1 MNEHKKFEERRLRL
15 NDVMNMVGF
24 KRTMIYQRIKNGTF
38 TKQRKDGKMTYQ
50 FLSEVQDWINQ
61 SKQPSN

>member
-1 MNEHKKFEERRLRL
+1 MNEHKKFEERRLRV

-38 TKQRKDGKMTYQ
+38 PKQRKDGKMTYW

>member
-38 TKQRKDGKMTYQ
+38 TKQRKDGKMTY
-50 FLSEVQDWINQ
+50 
-61 SKQPSN
+61 

>member
-1 MNEHKKFEERRLRL
+1 MTQFDERRLRL
-15 NDVMNMVGF
+15 NAVINMVGF
-24 KRTMIYQRIKNGTF
+24 KHTMIYRIKNGTF
-38 TKQRKDGKMTYQ
+38 PKQRKDGKMTYW